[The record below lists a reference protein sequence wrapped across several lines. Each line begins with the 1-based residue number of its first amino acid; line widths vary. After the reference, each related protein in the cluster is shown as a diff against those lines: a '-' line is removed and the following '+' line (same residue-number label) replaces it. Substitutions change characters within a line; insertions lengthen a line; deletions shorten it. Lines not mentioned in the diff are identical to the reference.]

1 MAGSIPAGPID
12 HQRKEPTMLTPS
24 PDHYMRQLTDAQL
37 ETMLADPIHFGV
49 SERLD
54 ADAILQE
61 RYAHLSDL
69 PVIAPAIHRD
79 ITFDHTDELWE
90 GN

>member
-1 MAGSIPAGPID
+1 
-12 HQRKEPTMLTPS
+12 MLS
-24 PDHYMRQLTDAQL
+24 ENHYMRQMTDTQL
-37 ETMLADPIHFGV
+37 ENMLADPIHFSVG
-49 SERLD
+49 ERLD
-54 ADAILQE
+54 ADAVLQA

-69 PVIAPAIHRD
+69 SVIAPAIHRD